1 MRQVK
6 AIQELLAMLLLAGC
20 AADQFSSLEQS
31 IEQRIDQAPMIAETR
46 SVARDYLNNKPSPK
60 AFAFSPEKGTNWA
73 AWGYPSVEAAKERA
87 MQQCKERTRT
97 QCVLFAVNDQ
107 IVWQPDNERQLALD
121 DKHPAPSIGQF
132 AIHVASVHNA
142 DDVPGEWQRLAS
154 RYQTLA
160 GLELQAS
167 KMVDLLGKGIFYRV
181 IGGAFTT
188 KTEAQRVCERLSS
201 VGGYCTVVEL

>member
-6 AIQELLAMLLLAGC
+6 AIQGLLAMFLLVGC
-20 AADQFSSLEQS
+20 AADQFSSLERS
-31 IEQRIDQAPMIAETR
+31 IEQRIDQAPMTAETR

-97 QCVLFAVNDQ
+97 ECVLFAVNDQ

-121 DKHPAPSIGQF
+121 DKRPAPSIGQF
-132 AIHVASVHNA
+132 AIHVASVRNA
-142 DDVPGEWQRLAS
+142 NDVLGEWQRLAS
-154 RYQTLA
+154 RYEALA
-160 GLELQAS
+160 GLELQAPR
-167 KMVDLLGKGIFYRV
+167 MVDLPSKGIFYRV
-181 IGGAFTT
+181 IGGVFTA